1 MINKHLSSL
10 WNRSFK
16 FQLIYGFGVI
26 LTVLIVSFA
35 YINLSFQK
43 DFFQQSGMKQILNTS
58 LSLVQTSKVWVMA
71 NDYVG
76 LEAVM
81 NDVSMHD
88 DLVFAAI
95 INPDGKIIAHTDT
108 SYIGKYV
115 ADAKRIKYLQEQQSG
130 LNDSDSIKVL
140 VENDKSIE
148 IIRSIHEA
156 DKNIGYVNIRLDQGL
171 RTAAIENTI
180 TKGIAFTLVSILIG
194 ISFAYYVAKS
204 LTNSLSN
211 LMLSVR
217 RYSEGKRDEVAN
229 EDTVKEIAKL
239 ASEFNKLTYN
249 LNQIE
254 DLNKQLT
261 ERLELAFISTQDG
274 LLDWNIATNE
284 VYFSPLWKKMLGYED
299 LEFESTFAEW
309 EKNVHP
315 QDLKDAKINIQNHFE
330 GKTKSYS
337 NVHRLKHK
345 NGTWVW
351 ILARGKALYDENKK
365 AIRMVG
371 THTDITKE
379 TNERAAQQH
388 TLEHQ
393 AHHDAL
399 TKLPNR
405 LLFHDRLSQ
414 GIEKA
419 KRYKTHLAVF
429 FIDLDRFKQ
438 INDSLGHDVGDKVL
452 EEVSDRLMEVT
463 RQNDTLARLGG
474 DEFTIL
480 MEDLHKAQDA
490 SLLAEKILK
499 SLLEPINIKGHILY
513 ISSSIGI
520 ALYPE
525 DADDAISLL
534 KYADAAMYKAKD
546 EGRNKFE
553 FYSAEMTRAASKNLL
568 IEASLREALD
578 KEQLE
583 VYYQPQI
590 DGVTDELIGM
600 EALVRWNHPKDGLV
614 SPGVFIPIAEET
626 GLIILIDRWVMQTA
640 IKQVVKWRKD
650 GLNPGKLALNLAM
663 KQLQSKQCTQLITD
677 MLEDAGCKPEWIALE
692 VTEGQIM
699 KNPEQAIVIL
709 KEISQMGIELAV
721 DDFGTGYS
729 SLTYLKRLPI
739 DKLKIDQSF
748 VRDLPFDEE
757 DIGISRAIIALSQ
770 ALYLDVIA
778 EGVETKEQR
787 DFLVENGCRNIQG
800 YFYSKPIPALE
811 MEIFLKEKNI

>member
-239 ASEFNKLTYN
+239 ASEFNKLTCN

-274 LLDWNIATNE
+274 LWDWNIATNE

-351 ILARGKALYDENKK
+351 ILARGKALYDENNK

>member
-43 DFFQQSGMKQILNTS
+43 DFFQQSGMKHILNTS

-88 DLVFAAI
+88 DLVFATI

>member
-1 MINKHLSSL
+1 MNKYISSL

-35 YINLSFQK
+35 YINLAFQK

-88 DLVFAAI
+88 DLVFATI

-130 LNDSDSIKVL
+130 LNDSDSIEVL
-140 VENDKSIE
+140 VENDKYIE
-148 IIRSIHEA
+148 IIRSIREA

-239 ASEFNKLTYN
+239 ASEFNKLTCN

-274 LLDWNIATNE
+274 LWDWNIATNE

-315 QDLKDAKINIQNHFE
+315 QDLKEAKIDIQKHFE

-351 ILARGKALYDENKK
+351 ILARGKALYDENNK

-379 TNERAAQQH
+379 THEREEHQH
-388 TLEHQ
+388 ILEYQ

-419 KRYKTHLAVF
+419 KRHKTLLAVF

-438 INDSLGHDVGDKVL
+438 INDSLGHDIGDKVL

-463 RQNDTLARLGG
+463 RKDDTLARLGG

-499 SLLEPINIKGHILY
+499 SLVEPINVKGHILY

-546 EGRNKFE
+546 EGRDTFQ
-553 FYSAEMTRAASKNLL
+553 FYSAEMTKAASKNLL
-568 IEASLREALD
+568 LEASLREALD

-590 DGVTDELIGM
+590 DGVTNELIGM
-600 EALVRWNHPKDGLV
+600 EALVRWNHPEDGLV

-626 GLIILIDRWVMQTA
+626 GLIVLLDGWVMKTA
-640 IKQVVKWRKD
+640 IKQIVEWHKD
-650 GLNPGKLALNLAM
+650 GLNPGRLALNLAM
-663 KQLQSKQCTQLITD
+663 RQLQNKKCVQTIKEL
-677 MLEDAGCKPEWIALE
+677 LEDTGCKPEWIALE

-699 KNPEQAIVIL
+699 TNPDQAIVIL
-709 KEISQMGIELAV
+709 REISQMGIELAV

-757 DIGISRAIIALSQ
+757 DIGISKAIIALSQ

-800 YFYSKPIPALE
+800 YFYSKPIPSHE

>member
-1 MINKHLSSL
+1 
-10 WNRSFK
+10 
-16 FQLIYGFGVI
+16 
-26 LTVLIVSFA
+26 
-35 YINLSFQK
+35 
-43 DFFQQSGMKQILNTS
+43 
-58 LSLVQTSKVWVMA
+58 
-71 NDYVG
+71 
-76 LEAVM
+76 
-81 NDVSMHD
+81 
-88 DLVFAAI
+88 
-95 INPDGKIIAHTDT
+95 
-108 SYIGKYV
+108 
-115 ADAKRIKYLQEQQSG
+115 
-130 LNDSDSIKVL
+130 
-140 VENDKSIE
+140 
-148 IIRSIHEA
+148 
-156 DKNIGYVNIRLDQGL
+156 
-171 RTAAIENTI
+171 
-180 TKGIAFTLVSILIG
+180 
-194 ISFAYYVAKS
+194 
-204 LTNSLSN
+204 
-211 LMLSVR
+211 MLSVR

-351 ILARGKALYDENKK
+351 ILARGKALYDENNK

>member
-1 MINKHLSSL
+1 MNKYISSL

-43 DFFQQSGMKQILNTS
+43 DFFQQSGMKHILNTS

-88 DLVFAAI
+88 DLVFATI

-239 ASEFNKLTYN
+239 ASEFNKLTCN

-274 LLDWNIATNE
+274 LWDWNIATNE

>member
-1 MINKHLSSL
+1 MNKYISSL

-35 YINLSFQK
+35 YINLAFQK

-88 DLVFAAI
+88 DLVFATI

-239 ASEFNKLTYN
+239 ASEFNKLTCN

-274 LLDWNIATNE
+274 LWDWNIATNE

>member
-1 MINKHLSSL
+1 MNKYISSL

-88 DLVFAAI
+88 DLVFATI

-274 LLDWNIATNE
+274 LWDWNIATNE

-315 QDLKDAKINIQNHFE
+315 QDLKEAKIDIQKHFE

-351 ILARGKALYDENKK
+351 ILARGKALYDENNK

-419 KRYKTHLAVF
+419 KRHKTLLAVF

-438 INDSLGHDVGDKVL
+438 INDSLGHDIGDKVL

-463 RQNDTLARLGG
+463 RKDDTLARLGG

-499 SLLEPINIKGHILY
+499 SLVEPINVKGHILY

-546 EGRNKFE
+546 EGRDTFQ
-553 FYSAEMTRAASKNLL
+553 FYSAEMTKAASKNLL
-568 IEASLREALD
+568 LEASLREALD

-590 DGVTDELIGM
+590 DGVTNELTGM

-626 GLIILIDRWVMQTA
+626 GLIVLLDGWVMKTA
-640 IKQVVKWRKD
+640 IKQIVEWHKD
-650 GLNPGKLALNLAM
+650 GLNPGRLALNLAM
-663 KQLQSKQCTQLITD
+663 RQLQNKKCVQTIKELLDDT
-677 MLEDAGCKPEWIALE
+677 GCKPEWIALE

-699 KNPEQAIVIL
+699 TNPDQAIVIL
-709 KEISQMGIELAV
+709 REISQMGIELAV

-757 DIGISRAIIALSQ
+757 DIGISKAIIALSQ

-787 DFLVENGCRNIQG
+787 DFLVENGCSNIQG
-800 YFYSKPIPALE
+800 YFYSKPIPSHE

>member
-1 MINKHLSSL
+1 MNKYISSL

-35 YINLSFQK
+35 YINLAFQK

-88 DLVFAAI
+88 DLVFATI

-130 LNDSDSIKVL
+130 LNDSDSIEVL
-140 VENDKSIE
+140 VENDKYIE
-148 IIRSIHEA
+148 IIRSIREA

-239 ASEFNKLTYN
+239 ASEFNKLTCN

-274 LLDWNIATNE
+274 LWDWNIATNE

-315 QDLKDAKINIQNHFE
+315 QDLKEAKIDIQKHFE

-351 ILARGKALYDENKK
+351 ILARGKALYDENNK

-379 TNERAAQQH
+379 THEREEHQH
-388 TLEHQ
+388 ILEYQ

-419 KRYKTHLAVF
+419 KRHKTLLAVF

-438 INDSLGHDVGDKVL
+438 INDSLGHDIGDKVL

-463 RQNDTLARLGG
+463 RKDDTLARLGG

-499 SLLEPINIKGHILY
+499 SLVEPINVKGHLLY

-546 EGRNKFE
+546 EGRDTFQ
-553 FYSAEMTRAASKNLL
+553 FYSAEMTKAASKNLL
-568 IEASLREALD
+568 LEASLREALD

-590 DGVTDELIGM
+590 DGVTNELIGM
-600 EALVRWNHPKDGLV
+600 EALVRWNHPEDGLV

-626 GLIILIDRWVMQTA
+626 GLIVLLDGWVMKTA
-640 IKQVVKWRKD
+640 IKQIVEWHKD
-650 GLNPGKLALNLAM
+650 GLNPGRLALNLAM
-663 KQLQSKQCTQLITD
+663 RQLQNKKCVQTIKEL
-677 MLEDAGCKPEWIALE
+677 LEDTGCKPEWIALE

-699 KNPEQAIVIL
+699 TNPDQAIVIL
-709 KEISQMGIELAV
+709 REISQMGIELAV

-757 DIGISRAIIALSQ
+757 DIGISKAIIALSQ

-787 DFLVENGCRNIQG
+787 DFLVENGCSNIQG
-800 YFYSKPIPALE
+800 YFYSKPIPSHE

>member
-1 MINKHLSSL
+1 MNKYISSL

-43 DFFQQSGMKQILNTS
+43 DFFQQSGMKHILNTS

-88 DLVFAAI
+88 DLVFATI

>member
-1 MINKHLSSL
+1 MNKYISSL

-35 YINLSFQK
+35 YINLAFQK

-130 LNDSDSIKVL
+130 LNDSDSIEVL
-140 VENDKSIE
+140 VENDKYIE
-148 IIRSIHEA
+148 IIRSIREA

-274 LLDWNIATNE
+274 LWDWNIATNE

-315 QDLKDAKINIQNHFE
+315 QDLKEAKIDIQKHFE

-351 ILARGKALYDENKK
+351 ILARGKALYDENNK

-379 TNERAAQQH
+379 THEREEHQH
-388 TLEHQ
+388 ILEYQ

-419 KRYKTHLAVF
+419 KRHKTLLAVF

-438 INDSLGHDVGDKVL
+438 INDSLGHDIGDKVL

-463 RQNDTLARLGG
+463 RKDDTLARLGG

-499 SLLEPINIKGHILY
+499 SLVEPINVKGHLLY

-546 EGRNKFE
+546 EGRDTFQ
-553 FYSAEMTRAASKNLL
+553 FYSAEMTKAASKNLL
-568 IEASLREALD
+568 LEASLREALD

-590 DGVTDELIGM
+590 DGVTNELIGM
-600 EALVRWNHPKDGLV
+600 EALVRWNHPEDGLV

-626 GLIILIDRWVMQTA
+626 GLIVLLDGWVMKTA
-640 IKQVVKWRKD
+640 IKQIVEWHKD
-650 GLNPGKLALNLAM
+650 GLNPGRLALNLAM
-663 KQLQSKQCTQLITD
+663 RQLQNKKCVQTIKEL
-677 MLEDAGCKPEWIALE
+677 LEDTGCKPEWIALE

-699 KNPEQAIVIL
+699 TNPDQAIVIL
-709 KEISQMGIELAV
+709 REISQMGIELAV

-757 DIGISRAIIALSQ
+757 DIGISKAIIALSQ

-800 YFYSKPIPALE
+800 YFYSKPIPSHE

>member
-1 MINKHLSSL
+1 MNKYISSL

-35 YINLSFQK
+35 YINLAFQK

-88 DLVFAAI
+88 DLVFATI

-130 LNDSDSIKVL
+130 LNDSDSIEVL
-140 VENDKSIE
+140 VENDKYIE
-148 IIRSIHEA
+148 IIRSIREA

-217 RYSEGKRDEVAN
+217 RYSEGERDEVAN

-274 LLDWNIATNE
+274 LWDWNIATNE

-315 QDLKDAKINIQNHFE
+315 QDLKEAKIDIQKHFE

-351 ILARGKALYDENKK
+351 ILARGKALYDENNK

-379 TNERAAQQH
+379 THEREEHQH
-388 TLEHQ
+388 ILEYQ

-419 KRYKTHLAVF
+419 KRHKTLLAVF

-438 INDSLGHDVGDKVL
+438 INDSLGHDIGDKVL

-463 RQNDTLARLGG
+463 RKDDTLARLGG

-499 SLLEPINIKGHILY
+499 SLVEPINVKGHLLY

-546 EGRNKFE
+546 EGRDTFQ
-553 FYSAEMTRAASKNLL
+553 FYSAEMTKAASKNLL
-568 IEASLREALD
+568 LEASLREALD

-590 DGVTDELIGM
+590 DGVTNELIGM
-600 EALVRWNHPKDGLV
+600 EALVRWNHPEDGLV

-626 GLIILIDRWVMQTA
+626 GLIVLLDGWVMKTA
-640 IKQVVKWRKD
+640 IKQIVEWHKD
-650 GLNPGKLALNLAM
+650 GLNPGRLALNLAM
-663 KQLQSKQCTQLITD
+663 RQLQNKKCVQTIKEL
-677 MLEDAGCKPEWIALE
+677 LEDTGCKPEWIALE

-699 KNPEQAIVIL
+699 TNPDQAIVIL
-709 KEISQMGIELAV
+709 REISQMGIELAV

-757 DIGISRAIIALSQ
+757 DIGISKAIIALSQ

-800 YFYSKPIPALE
+800 YFYSKPIPSHE